1 MARPLKDG
9 LDYFPF
15 DVDFFEDEKIEAI
28 SGEFGLKGELAT
40 VKLLCAIYRN
50 GYFIVW
56 NDLLKMKLAKRLPGV
71 SSELLEQIVLRLV
84 KWDFFDEGL
93 FNSDKVLTSAG
104 IQKRFLVAT
113 KRREKGAITVFAC
126 NNGVSV
132 YKNPLTDGINDD
144 ISTQSK
150 VKESKVID
158 TNVSIP
164 TSVGETAPSPSY
176 KSVEKTK
183 TGIWEYLKTGPKE
196 AEPYVD
202 FWNLF
207 AAEKGVPKVRDI
219 TKKRRQKLKVRLSEK
234 SFNFCN
240 ILKMAGNS
248 EFLLSNSWFAF
259 DWIIENDSNYLKI
272 LEGNYQSKPTTN
284 PKDDEIRRK
293 AAEHKQLAERQ
304 KQKLREG

>member
-1 MARPLKDG
+1 MPNRVLRDWTDSEKVNEVSNNAECLFVRLMMKADDFGNFSANPKLVKSLCFPLKDFREADISRWLHELETSG
-9 LDYFPF
+9 LIALYDADNKNYLH
-15 DVDFFEDEKIEAI
+15 ILN
-28 SGEFGLKGELAT
+28 FGQ
-40 VKLLCAIYRN
+40 
-50 GYFIVW
+50 
-56 NDLLKMKLAKRLPGV
+56 RL
-71 SSELLEQIVLRLV
+71 RTM
-84 KWDFFDEGL
+84 
-93 FNSDKVLTSAG
+93 NSKYPKYVENQSDGIACDQSADQCQQSAVIG
-104 IQKRFLVAT
+104 QPET
-113 KRREKGAITVFAC
+113 KRNEVET
-126 NNGVSV
+126 N
-132 YKNPLTDGINDD
+132 
-144 ISTQSK
+144 
-150 VKESKVID
+150 ID
-158 TNVSIP
+158 TKVSMSTIVDES
-164 TSVGETAPSPSY
+164 TSNSY

-183 TGIWEYLKTGPKE
+183 SGIWEYLKTEPKE
-196 AEPYVD
+196 IEPYVD

-240 ILKMAGNS
+240 ILRMAGNS

-293 AAEHKQLAERQ
+293 AAEHQKLEERQ